1 MFSAESM
8 WLFNRVALLSQAYTS
23 GVGMLPLGAVMSF
36 PKDMPLPAGWLPTD
50 GTWYQGSNYQNYFNN
65 LSPSNN
71 LSALT
76 VASVFDTDG
85 VTPWTGGLLPVRD
98 GSAIISEDE
107 QSIFLPTSK
116 TTFVRSQVTTVSGE
130 TILGAATGLGY
141 PGLSVMVSGSDGNFK
156 FYTSPDAAPT
166 AVWTDMTPGFGD
178 PIPTLGG
185 PETYYDYGSGV
196 FVFLDSSNNIWYWNG
211 GSSTPQQCN
220 PQNCNWDGRKNAFE
234 HFIPGTPYLQTS
246 NMSNPQYFNGFSSGA
261 EYCGFE
267 VQETTNQQ
275 RRIVF
280 ASDYNNWNQQHGEMS
295 TVASGVVPGTN
306 DPLGVFVNRNFYSGN
321 NTYGPFLAAD
331 PDTALTLTFMSGGEV
346 PSGPYNAT
354 VYPLLPSSKSFPGY
368 QAQAVNTIIGV
379 GQINQ
384 QAVFS
389 SGDDSMRVMVSDNF
403 YISDTNGDTADGNQI
418 LISRDGSSWY
428 QLVDPSLVT
437 LTPSFTFSYWGDTG
451 DEQYRYVLMS
461 NGVLMLLDF
470 INYGQFQVPNVTAP
484 TGLVSGIAIG
494 NATFPLPGNNGG
506 GG

>member
-1 MFSAESM
+1 
-8 WLFNRVALLSQAYTS
+8 
-23 GVGMLPLGAVMSF
+23 
-36 PKDMPLPAGWLPTD
+36 
-50 GTWYQGSNYQNYFNN
+50 
-65 LSPSNN
+65 
-71 LSALT
+71 
-76 VASVFDTDG
+76 
-85 VTPWTGGLLPVRD
+85 
-98 GSAIISEDE
+98 
-107 QSIFLPTSK
+107 
-116 TTFVRSQVTTVSGE
+116 
-130 TILGAATGLGY
+130 
-141 PGLSVMVSGSDGNFK
+141 
-156 FYTSPDAAPT
+156 
-166 AVWTDMTPGFGD
+166 
-178 PIPTLGG
+178 
-185 PETYYDYGSGV
+185 
-196 FVFLDSSNNIWYWNG
+196 
-211 GSSTPQQCN
+211 
-220 PQNCNWDGRKNAFE
+220 
-234 HFIPGTPYLQTS
+234 
-246 NMSNPQYFNGFSSGA
+246 MSNPQYFNGFSSGA

-506 GG
+506 GS